1 MNNFEYISGN
11 LFCEGVDLLAVANE
25 YGTPAYVYSKDA
37 IIKNAKSYVD
47 SFTNSTSLACFAV
60 KSLSNLS
67 ILKIIKDSG
76 CGFDIVS
83 GGELQRVLSVG
94 ADPQKII
101 FSGVGKS
108 EEEIKEAIEN
118 KILSFNV
125 ESVSELY
132 KIENIAKEL
141 DAIASISIRIN
152 PDIDSGGHDYITTGR
167 KGDKFGISSTE
178 DILSLCKHA
187 SSSSNLKLVGLAC
200 HIGSQIMS
208 LDGYEKSAN
217 KIFEL
222 ADKLLELGISLE
234 FLDMGGGLGV
244 SYEDENPPSPKEL
257 IALLENKFLERNERL
272 ILEPGRSISANTGV
286 LLTKVEFI
294 KENFLIVD
302 AAMNDL
308 LRPALYKA
316 VHTISNLKGDQKNLK
331 RWNVVGPVC
340 ESSDF
345 LGKNVELEAVEGD
358 ILAIR
363 NVGAYGFVMASNYNS
378 RLRPCEILI
387 DGDKTKI
394 VRKRESMDDLLALER
409 FTDD

>member
-187 SSSSNLKLVGLAC
+187 SFSSNLKLVGLAC

-244 SYEDENPPSPKEL
+244 SYENENPPSPKEL

-286 LLTKVEFI
+286 LLTKVEFT

>member
-187 SSSSNLKLVGLAC
+187 SFSSNLKLVGLAC

-378 RLRPCEILI
+378 RLRPCEILV

>member
-217 KIFEL
+217 KVFEL
-222 ADKLLELGISLE
+222 ANKLLELGISLK

-257 IALLENKFLERNERL
+257 IALLENKFLVRNERL

-286 LLTKVEFI
+286 LLTKVEFT

>member
-1 MNNFEYISGN
+1 MNNFEYISGS
-11 LFCEGVDLLAVANE
+11 LFCEDVDLLAVANE

-67 ILKIIKDSG
+67 ILKIINDSG

-108 EEEIKEAIEN
+108 KEEIKEAIEN

-217 KIFEL
+217 KVFEL

-345 LGKNVELEAVEGD
+345 LAKNVELEAVEGD

>member
-11 LFCEGVDLLAVANE
+11 LFCEEVDLLAVANE

-67 ILKIIKDSG
+67 ILKIINDSG

-217 KIFEL
+217 KVFEL

>member
-1 MNNFEYISGN
+1 MNNFEYISGS
-11 LFCEGVDLLAVANE
+11 LFCEDVDLLAVANE

-217 KIFEL
+217 KVFEL

>member
-11 LFCEGVDLLAVANE
+11 LFCENVDLLAVANE

-37 IIKNAKSYVD
+37 IIKNAKSYVN

-94 ADPQKII
+94 VDPQKII

-141 DAIASISIRIN
+141 DAIPSISIRIN

-178 DILSLCKHA
+178 DILSLSKHA

-217 KIFEL
+217 KVFEL

-244 SYEDENPPSPKEL
+244 SYENENPPSPKEL
-257 IALLENKFLERNERL
+257 ISLLENKFLERNERL

>member
-11 LFCEGVDLLAVANE
+11 LFCEEVDLLAVANE

-67 ILKIIKDSG
+67 ILKIINDSG

>member
-1 MNNFEYISGN
+1 MNNFEYISGS
-11 LFCEGVDLLAVANE
+11 LFCEDVDLLAVANE

-67 ILKIIKDSG
+67 IIKIIKDSG

-83 GGELQRVLSVG
+83 GGELQRVLAVG

-217 KIFEL
+217 KVFEL

>member
-217 KIFEL
+217 KVFEL

-244 SYEDENPPSPKEL
+244 SYENENPPSPKEL

-378 RLRPCEILI
+378 RLRPCEILV

>member
-187 SSSSNLKLVGLAC
+187 SFSSNLKLVGLAC

-217 KIFEL
+217 KVFEL

-244 SYEDENPPSPKEL
+244 SYENENPPSPKEL

-286 LLTKVEFI
+286 LLTKVEFT

>member
-1 MNNFEYISGN
+1 MNNFEYISGS
-11 LFCEGVDLLAVANE
+11 LFCEDVDLLAVANE

-67 ILKIIKDSG
+67 ILKIINDSG

-108 EEEIKEAIEN
+108 KEEIKEAIKN

>member
-11 LFCEGVDLLAVANE
+11 LFCEDVDLLAVANE

-217 KIFEL
+217 KVFEL

-244 SYEDENPPSPKEL
+244 SYENENPPSPKEL

-286 LLTKVEFI
+286 LLTKVEFT

-378 RLRPCEILI
+378 RLRPCEILV

>member
-217 KIFEL
+217 KVFEL

-244 SYEDENPPSPKEL
+244 SYENENPPSPKEL

-286 LLTKVEFI
+286 LLTKVEFT

-409 FTDD
+409 FTAD

>member
-11 LFCEGVDLLAVANE
+11 LFCEDVDLLAVANE

-67 ILKIIKDSG
+67 ILKIINDSG

-108 EEEIKEAIEN
+108 KEEIKEAIEN

-217 KIFEL
+217 KVFEL

-244 SYEDENPPSPKEL
+244 SYENENPPSPKEL

-286 LLTKVEFI
+286 LLTKVEFT

>member
-11 LFCEGVDLLAVANE
+11 LFCENVDLLAVANE

-67 ILKIIKDSG
+67 ILKIINDSG

-108 EEEIKEAIEN
+108 KEEIKEAIEN

>member
-1 MNNFEYISGN
+1 MNNFEYISGS
-11 LFCEGVDLLAVANE
+11 LFCEDVDLLAVANE

-67 ILKIIKDSG
+67 ILKIINDSG

-108 EEEIKEAIEN
+108 KEEIKEAIKN

-217 KIFEL
+217 KVFEL

-257 IALLENKFLERNERL
+257 IALLENKFLERSERL

>member
-1 MNNFEYISGN
+1 MNNFEYISGS
-11 LFCEGVDLLAVANE
+11 LFCEDVDLLAVANE
-25 YGTPAYVYSKDA
+25 NGTPAYVYSKDA

-47 SFTNSTSLACFAV
+47 SFKNSTSLACFAV

-217 KIFEL
+217 KVFEL

-257 IALLENKFLERNERL
+257 IALLENKFLERSERL

-316 VHTISNLKGDQKNLK
+316 VHTVSNLKGNQKNLK

-345 LGKNVELEAVEGD
+345 LAKNVELEAIEGD

>member
-11 LFCEGVDLLAVANE
+11 LFCEDVDLLSIANE

-37 IIKNAKSYVD
+37 IIKNSKSYVD
-47 SFTNSTSLACFAV
+47 SFKDSTSLACFAV

-141 DAIASISIRIN
+141 DSIASISIRIN

-208 LDGYEKSAN
+208 LYGYEKSAN
-217 KIFEL
+217 KVFEL

-244 SYEDENPPSPKEL
+244 SYENENPPSPKEL
-257 IALLENKFLERNERL
+257 IGLLENKFLERNERL

-316 VHTISNLKGDQKNLK
+316 VHTVSNLKGNKKNLK

-345 LGKNVELEAVEGD
+345 LAKNVELEAIEGD

-409 FTDD
+409 FKDD

>member
-1 MNNFEYISGN
+1 MNNFEYISDS
-11 LFCEGVDLLAVANE
+11 LFCEDVDLLAVANE

-67 ILKIIKDSG
+67 ILKIINDSG

-108 EEEIKEAIEN
+108 KEEIKEAIEN

-222 ADKLLELGISLE
+222 ADKLLELGISLG

>member
-1 MNNFEYISGN
+1 MNNFEYISGS
-11 LFCEGVDLLAVANE
+11 LFCEDVDLLAVANE

-67 ILKIIKDSG
+67 ILKIINDSG

-83 GGELQRVLSVG
+83 GGELQRVLAVG

>member
-11 LFCEGVDLLAVANE
+11 LFCEDVDLLAVANE

-37 IIKNAKSYVD
+37 IIKNVKSYVD

-108 EEEIKEAIEN
+108 KEEIKEAIEN

>member
-67 ILKIIKDSG
+67 ILKIIMDSG

-217 KIFEL
+217 KVFEL

-244 SYEDENPPSPKEL
+244 SYENENPPSPKEL

-286 LLTKVEFI
+286 LLTKVEFT

>member
-1 MNNFEYISGN
+1 
-11 LFCEGVDLLAVANE
+11 
-25 YGTPAYVYSKDA
+25 
-37 IIKNAKSYVD
+37 
-47 SFTNSTSLACFAV
+47 
-60 KSLSNLS
+60 
-67 ILKIIKDSG
+67 
-76 CGFDIVS
+76 
-83 GGELQRVLSVG
+83 
-94 ADPQKII
+94 
-101 FSGVGKS
+101 
-108 EEEIKEAIEN
+108 
-118 KILSFNV
+118 
-125 ESVSELY
+125 
-132 KIENIAKEL
+132 
-141 DAIASISIRIN
+141 
-152 PDIDSGGHDYITTGR
+152 
-167 KGDKFGISSTE
+167 
-178 DILSLCKHA
+178 
-187 SSSSNLKLVGLAC
+187 
-200 HIGSQIMS
+200 
-208 LDGYEKSAN
+208 
-217 KIFEL
+217 
-222 ADKLLELGISLE
+222 
-234 FLDMGGGLGV
+234 
-244 SYEDENPPSPKEL
+244 L

>member
-11 LFCEGVDLLAVANE
+11 LFCEDVDLLAVANE

-37 IIKNAKSYVD
+37 IIKNAKSYVN

-217 KIFEL
+217 KVFEL

-244 SYEDENPPSPKEL
+244 SYENENPPSPKEL

>member
-11 LFCEGVDLLAVANE
+11 LFCEDVDLLAVANE

-217 KIFEL
+217 KVFEL

-234 FLDMGGGLGV
+234 LLDMGGGLGV
-244 SYEDENPPSPKEL
+244 SYENENPPSPKEL

-286 LLTKVEFI
+286 LLTKVEFT

-378 RLRPCEILI
+378 RLRPCEILV

>member
-217 KIFEL
+217 KVFEL

-244 SYEDENPPSPKEL
+244 SYENENPPSPKEL

-340 ESSDF
+340 ESSDL

>member
-67 ILKIIKDSG
+67 ILKIINDSG

-108 EEEIKEAIEN
+108 KEEIKEAIKN

-217 KIFEL
+217 KVFEL

-244 SYEDENPPSPKEL
+244 SYENENPPSPKEL

>member
-11 LFCEGVDLLAVANE
+11 LFCEDVDLLAVANE

-108 EEEIKEAIEN
+108 KEEIKEAIEN

-217 KIFEL
+217 KVFEL

-244 SYEDENPPSPKEL
+244 SYENENPPSPKEL

>member
-1 MNNFEYISGN
+1 MNNFEYISGS
-11 LFCEGVDLLAVANE
+11 LFCEDVDLLAVANE

-67 ILKIIKDSG
+67 ILKIINDSG

-83 GGELQRVLSVG
+83 GGELQSVLSVG

-108 EEEIKEAIEN
+108 KEEIKEAIEN

-244 SYEDENPPSPKEL
+244 SYENENPPSPKEL
-257 IALLENKFLERNERL
+257 ISLLENKFLERNERL

>member
-1 MNNFEYISGN
+1 MNNFEYISGS
-11 LFCEGVDLLAVANE
+11 LFCEDVDLLAVANE

-108 EEEIKEAIEN
+108 KEEIKEAIKN

>member
-11 LFCEGVDLLAVANE
+11 LFCEDVDLLAVANE

-217 KIFEL
+217 KVFEL

>member
-11 LFCEGVDLLAVANE
+11 LFCEDVDLLAVANE

-217 KIFEL
+217 KVFEL

-286 LLTKVEFI
+286 LLTKVEFT

>member
-1 MNNFEYISGN
+1 MNNFEYISGS
-11 LFCEGVDLLAVANE
+11 LFCEDVDLLAVANE

-60 KSLSNLS
+60 KSLSNLF
-67 ILKIIKDSG
+67 ILKIINDSG

-108 EEEIKEAIEN
+108 KEEIKEAIEN

-316 VHTISNLKGDQKNLK
+316 VHTISNLKDDQKNLK

>member
-1 MNNFEYISGN
+1 MNNFEYISGS
-11 LFCEGVDLLAVANE
+11 LFCEDVDLLAVANE

-67 ILKIIKDSG
+67 ILKIINDSG

-108 EEEIKEAIEN
+108 KEEIKEAIEN

-141 DAIASISIRIN
+141 DAIPSISIRIN

-217 KIFEL
+217 KVFEL

>member
-11 LFCEGVDLLAVANE
+11 LFREGVDLLAVANE

-217 KIFEL
+217 KVFEL

-244 SYEDENPPSPKEL
+244 SYENENPPSPKEL

-286 LLTKVEFI
+286 LLTKVEFT

>member
-11 LFCEGVDLLAVANE
+11 LFCEDVDLLAVANE

-244 SYEDENPPSPKEL
+244 SYENENPPSPKEL